1 MLSGRVTPLGASWG
15 VARGEAD
22 HPPTPAGTTL
32 MSGVA
37 SLRKGEWHQDLY
49 GWGRVLGLA
58 SGGKFARV
66 ELEADDAGNVDDVV
80 AWPHDPSAP
89 VEYTQVK
96 FHVASEAERYSV
108 DSLMALSASARRTIA
123 AGGKARST
131 SLLQKFFASWK
142 QLGANGRPVR
152 LVLYSNW
159 GWLDGDPLQPLI
171 SGTDDHMRAAF
182 FAEHADTPVGKAREQ
197 WRAHV
202 QASPEDFEAFMRI
215 MEFRVGRGSSAELEE
230 HVADRMGDRGFH
242 ADQRALTLAVS
253 QIGAWIRKQITVIT
267 PAMYEAAIADLGL
280 RLPSADP
287 AVRVHLHTI
296 ERQQF
301 FEAADHTVDWREHF
315 VPTSAEEGAP
325 RGHQLHNAA
334 AWQQVLLPELR
345 ALKQRINMSHI
356 RLLRVRGQARL
367 SAWTAFGHVFD
378 GRSRYILELEQ
389 NGKVWRTDAT
399 PQPGGA
405 LLTVTT
411 QSVGASMDVGVAV
424 AITNPV
430 LPAAQRAIETL
441 GLPVST
447 LIHLAPVGGPSRH
460 AVETAHTMTAMV
472 EEVRREVSDAVAH
485 NAAGCVHLFYAGP
498 LALAAALGH
507 AIGAAAPQ
515 LQLYEHDA
523 SVGYIP
529 SFLLRA

>member
-1 MLSGRVTPLGASWG
+1 
-15 VARGEAD
+15 
-22 HPPTPAGTTL
+22 

-37 SLRKGEWHQDLY
+37 SIRKGEWHQDLY

-58 SGGKFARV
+58 PGGKFLRV
-66 ELEADDAGNVDDVV
+66 QLEADDAGNVDDVV
-80 AWPHDPSAP
+80 AWPHDLSAP

-108 DSLMALSASARRTIA
+108 ESLMQLSASARRTLA
-123 AGGKARST
+123 AGRTPRST
-131 SLLQKFFASWK
+131 SLLQKFYGSWK
-142 QLGANGRPVR
+142 TLGAGGRPVR

-159 GWLDGDPLQPLI
+159 GWLDGDPLQHLI
-171 SGTDDHMRAAF
+171 SGSDNHMRPAF
-182 FAEHADTPVGKAREQ
+182 FTAEANTPVGQARET
-197 WRAHV
+197 WRKHV
-202 QASPEDFEAFMRI
+202 GASPEDFEAFMRS

-230 HVADRMGDRGFH
+230 HVADRMRDRGFH
-242 ADQRALTLAVS
+242 ADHGAVNRAVTQV
-253 QIGAWIRKQITVIT
+253 GAWIRGEVQEIT
-267 PAMYEAAIADLGL
+267 PTMYEAVVTDLGL

-296 ERQQF
+296 ERQQYV
-301 FEAADHTVDWREHF
+301 ESADHTLDWCEHF
-315 VPTSAEEGAP
+315 APMSDDEGAP
-325 RGHQLHNAA
+325 RGHQLHDAA
-334 AWQQVLLPELR
+334 AWQDVLLPELR
-345 ALKQRINMSHI
+345 SLKQHINTSSI
-356 RLLRVRGQARL
+356 RLIRVRGQARL

-399 PQPGGA
+399 PQPGAA

-411 QSVGASMDVGVAV
+411 HSGGGGRDVGVAV

-430 LPAAQRAIETL
+430 LPAVQRAIETL
-441 GLPVST
+441 ALPVST
-447 LIHLAPVGGPSRH
+447 LIHIVPEGGPNRH

-472 EEVRREVSDAVAH
+472 EEVRRAVADVVAQ
-485 NAAGCVHLFYAGP
+485 NAAQCVHFFYAGP

-515 LQLYEHDA
+515 MQLYEYDA
-523 SVGYIP
+523 TVGYVP